1 MTNITRKI
9 TPAQEKA
16 LEWFDRKGGTGVFT
30 KDGSAVIAGGDQGSF
45 TRATWIALRDALR
58 VTINGTRLTSLTNG
72 AMGAPI
78 ARNPSEPFAHGMIN
92 ALPGAE

>member
-16 LEWFDRKGGTGVFT
+16 LEWFDRRGGTGVFT
-30 KDGSAVIAGGDQGSF
+30 KDGSAVIAGGDEGAF

-72 AMGAPI
+72 ATGAAI